1 MWYNSQ
7 KSRKTER
14 IDLIYQVYSNGFTW
28 NGKQPRHICEYSKCI
43 SEPMYYTAELFS
55 LSRLQEMH
63 LVMNKQNNYYDMRQ
77 SLHTNE
83 VNWYARSWTI
93 YITRFFA
100 IWPNA
105 NQIKSL
111 IVPLHKLYCFNS
123 IFFCYRRTNSW
134 FTIQT
139 DRIAFT
145 CGSCLTCGGFLESE
159 HCTRVS
165 TYVHNWLCQIPCS

>member
-43 SEPMYYTAELFS
+43 SEPMHYTAELFS

-63 LVMNKQNNYYDMRQ
+63 LVMNKQNKYYDMRQ

-123 IFFCYRRTNSW
+123 IFFLLSAYKFMIYNSNW
-134 FTIQT
+134 QNCIHVWQL
-139 DRIAFT
+139 
-145 CGSCLTCGGFLESE
+145 S
-159 HCTRVS
+159 HVWRVS
-165 TYVHNWLCQIPCS
+165 RVWTLYTSFHLCT